1 MNRKVTPTNNVGA
14 GRRGFLGYSNGPI
27 LSSSNSNSRQA
38 QIVNINRKGFFYKK
52 IGFIREGLKK
62 INYGKFHTRGGVSEG
77 HFPYPIFFI
86 FFAPN
91 GLKIIFRH

>member
-1 MNRKVTPTNNVGA
+1 MSEPEEGVSSDIQMDQSFHHQIQIQGRHKLSILTEKV
-14 GRRGFLGYSNGPI
+14 
-27 LSSSNSNSRQA
+27 
-38 QIVNINRKGFFYKK
+38 FFYKK

-77 HFPYPIFFI
+77 HFPYPIFKF